1 MNRRRHDARRP
12 RDRIRVGLFFE
23 PLAPLRTVTANIQ
36 LARASGADDVWFADH
51 CKSLLPSA
59 AWDPRSNPLARL
71 VPDLDAYFD
80 PTAIVARHAGS
91 AGLTMGTCV
100 TDSVRRNPADLARL
114 WLSIHH
120 LSKGRAILGI
130 GSGEAENTV
139 PYGLSIAKPVA
150 RLEDTLG
157 AIRAAWATG
166 DAALDHTG
174 TFHDWRHATFALPAW
189 RGSYPPIWVAA
200 QGPRAC
206 RAAGAY
212 GDGWIHIHE
221 SFAMWQAAWEQVK
234 AGATSAGRDPLTLQ
248 RSLLIAT
255 LLVPSEKDFVA
266 ACGRPT
272 VKAFALAQR
281 GAAWTAA
288 GAEHPFGRDFGGFTE
303 INPDEIDAATFE
315 TVGQALT
322 PDVYRRLMPCG
333 TAEDVIA
340 YLRTFI
346 EAGVTHITIL
356 NIAPTCGLAI
366 AAKSLLEQRRLIVRL
381 KQLTGMRTTKDAA

>member
-1 MNRRRHDARRP
+1 MNWRRRRVRAP
-12 RDRIRVGLFFE
+12 RDRIGVGLFFE

-36 LARASGADDVWFADH
+36 LARVSGADDLWFADH
-51 CKSLLPSA
+51 YKSLLPSA

-91 AGLTMGTCV
+91 GGMTMGTCV

-120 LSKGRAILGI
+120 LTKGHAILGI

-139 PYGLSIAKPVA
+139 PYGLSLAKPVA
-150 RLEDTLG
+150 QLEDTLA

-166 DAALDHTG
+166 DAPLDHTG
-174 TFHDWRHATFALPAW
+174 PFHDWRHATFSLPGW

-200 QGPRAC
+200 QGPRAS

-221 SFAMWQAAWEQVK
+221 SVAAWQTAWEHVQ
-234 AGATSAGRDPLTLQ
+234 AGASRAGRDPLTLQ

-255 LLVPSEKDFVA
+255 LLVPSEKDFLA
-266 ACGRPT
+266 ACAQPT

-281 GAAWTAA
+281 GSAWTAA
-288 GAEHPFGRDFGGFTE
+288 GGEHPFGRDFGGFSE
-303 INPDEIDAATFE
+303 LNPDAITAATFE

-322 PDVYRRLMPCG
+322 PDIYRRLMPCG
-333 TAEDVIA
+333 TAEDVLN
-340 YLRTFI
+340 YLGTFFD
-346 EAGVTHITIL
+346 AGVTHLTIL

-366 AAKSLLEQRRLIVRL
+366 APKPRRAQRRLIARL
-381 KQLTGMRTTKDAA
+381 KQIER

>member
-1 MNRRRHDARRP
+1 MNGRRCAARRS

-23 PLAPLRTVTANIQ
+23 PLAPLLTVTANIR
-36 LARASGADDVWFADH
+36 LARACGADDVWFADH
-51 CKSLLPSA
+51 YKSLLPSA
-59 AWDPRSNPLARL
+59 AWDPRRNPLARL

-91 AGLTMGTCV
+91 GGLTMGTCV

-114 WLSIHH
+114 WLSLHH
-120 LSKGRAILGI
+120 LSKGHAILGI

-139 PYGLSIAKPVA
+139 PYGLSLARPVA
-150 RLEDTLG
+150 QLEDTLA

-166 DAALDHTG
+166 DAPLDHDG
-174 TFHDWRHATFALPAW
+174 PFHDWRHATFSLPGW
-189 RGSYPPIWVAA
+189 HGSYPPIWVAA
-200 QGPRAC
+200 QGPRAS

-221 SFAMWQAAWEQVK
+221 SLAAWQTAWEHVQE
-234 AGATSAGRDPLTLQ
+234 GAIRAGRDPLTLQ

-255 LLVPSEKDFVA
+255 LLVPTEKDFLA
-266 ACGRPT
+266 ACAQPT

-288 GAEHPFGRDFGGFTE
+288 GGEHPFGRDFGGFSE
-303 INPDEIDAATFE
+303 INPDAITSDTFE

-322 PDVYRRLMPCG
+322 PDIYRRLMPCG
-333 TAEDVIA
+333 TAEDVLS
-340 YLRTFI
+340 YLKSFF
-346 EAGVTHITIL
+346 EAGVTHLTIL
-356 NIAPTCGLAI
+356 NIAPTCGLTI
-366 AAKSLLEQRRLIVRL
+366 AAKSLLEQRRLIARL
-381 KQLTGMRTTKDAA
+381 KQVAAIHR

>member
-1 MNRRRHDARRP
+1 VP
-12 RDRIRVGLFFE
+12 GQTGSDRIRVGLFFE

-36 LARASGADDVWFADH
+36 LARACGADDVWFADH
-51 CKSLLPSA
+51 YKSLLPSA

-80 PTAIVARHAGS
+80 PTAIVARHAG
-91 AGLTMGTCV
+91 ARGLTVGTCV
-100 TDSVRRNPADLARL
+100 TDSIRRTPADLARL
-114 WLSIHH
+114 WLTIHH
-120 LSKGRAILGI
+120 LSRGHAILGI

-139 PYGLSIAKPVA
+139 PYGLSLAKPVT
-150 RLEDTLG
+150 RLEDTLA

-166 DAALDHTG
+166 DTPLNHDG
-174 TFHDWRHATFALPAW
+174 PFHDWQHATFSLPGW

-200 QGPRAC
+200 QGPRAS

-221 SFAMWQAAWEQVK
+221 SFAAWQTAWSHVQ
-234 AGATSAGRDPLTLQ
+234 AGAADTGRNPLALQ

-255 LLVPSEKDFVA
+255 LLVPSEKDFLT
-266 ACGRPT
+266 ACRQPT

-281 GAAWTAA
+281 GSAWTAA
-288 GAEHPFGRDFGGFTE
+288 GAEHPFGRDFGGFS
-303 INPDEIDAATFE
+303 EIDPDAITAATFD

-322 PDVYRRLMPCG
+322 PDIYRRLMPCG
-333 TAEDVIA
+333 TAEDVLS
-340 YLRTFI
+340 YLAQFI
-346 EAGVTHITIL
+346 EAGVTHLTIL

-366 AAKSLLEQRRLIVRL
+366 AAKSLFEQRRLIARL
-381 KQLTGMRTTKDAA
+381 KQLSTPASYSR